1 MDNKEVNQID
11 KTIEEIKEKQKFS
24 LTEKK
29 KTLEEIHLDEEA
41 KLKQE
46 DLERE
51 QLLDKE
57 INRINE
63 MIKNSN
69 PKWILDDFS
78 EFICK
83 KFDKRYNKEVIEVK
97 IANKKNAMELL
108 EILNRLWDDERKL
121 NKYIKVVWDKDIYLN
136 GYKKNLS
143 EEKILQLIKGWVFY
157 ANTQIEYSNLKF
169 AVTKSKTEKRIENAI
184 AISIMII
191 VPVMVIALII
201 WILSLI

>member
-1 MDNKEVNQID
+1 MDNKELNQID

-69 PKWILDDFS
+69 PKWILDNFD

-83 KFDKRYNKEVIEVK
+83 KFDEESNREIFEVK
-97 IANKKNAMELL
+97 ITNRRHAKQLINILKRFSADESNNNNYILLIWNINCRYVGFKNT
-108 EILNRLWDDERKL
+108 ID
-121 NKYIKVVWDKDIYLN
+121 
-136 GYKKNLS
+136 
-143 EEKILQLIKGWVFY
+143 EEKILQLIKGWIFY
-157 ANTQIEYSNLKF
+157 SNTQVKYEDLKF
-169 AVTKSKTEKRIENAI
+169 TTLKNSLASKEAI
-184 AISIMII
+184 ALTIGIPII
-191 VPVMVIALII
+191 IFLAILIF
-201 WILSLI
+201 LYYL

>member
-1 MDNKEVNQID
+1 MDNEKINQID
-11 KTIEEIKEKQKFS
+11 KTIEEIKEKQKYS

-29 KTLEEIHLDEEA
+29 KTLEEIHLEEEE
-41 KLKQE
+41 KLKKE

-51 QLLDKE
+51 QLLDRE
-57 INRINE
+57 INRIDE

-69 PKWILDDFS
+69 PKWILDNFD

-97 IANKKNAMELL
+97 IANRKNAMELL

-121 NKYIKVVWDKDIYLN
+121 NNYIKVVWDKDIYLN

-157 ANTQIEYSNLKF
+157 ANTQIEYNKLKF

-184 AISIMII
+184 AILIMII
-191 VPVMVIALII
+191 VPIGVIALII
-201 WILSLI
+201 WLLSIL

>member
-1 MDNKEVNQID
+1 MDNEKINQID
-11 KTIEEIKEKQKFS
+11 KTIEEIKEKQKYS

-29 KTLEEIHLDEEA
+29 KTLEEIHLEEEE

-51 QLLDKE
+51 QLLDRE
-57 INRINE
+57 INRIDE

-69 PKWILDDFS
+69 PKWILDNFD

-97 IANKKNAMELL
+97 IANRKNAMELL

-121 NKYIKVVWDKDIYLN
+121 NNYIKVVWDKDIYLN
-136 GYKKNLS
+136 GYKKNLN

-157 ANTQIEYSNLKF
+157 ANTQIEYNKLKF

-184 AISIMII
+184 AILIMII
-191 VPVMVIALII
+191 VPIGVIALII
-201 WILSLI
+201 WLLSIL